1 MDIIEETTADG
12 VVRRRFDLTV
22 EGQCVPGLHWWPAGA
37 EGPCPTIL
45 VGHGGFQ
52 SKEAPNIVE
61 FAGQLARERGYATV
75 ALDAP
80 RHGERRT
87 AEQVQEQDDMMRRLR
102 EQGVGD
108 ELRQAR
114 GRAVGADR
122 AAAPPAPDDPPRLPR
137 MVREWQALL
146 DELATQPDR
155 AGSSYGYWGVSMGCR
170 YGIPLIAA
178 ETRITAA
185 VLGLFGLLPDPAFEA
200 TVASITIPLLFLFQ
214 HNDELMTPESGLAL
228 WAAFGSREKTMHINP
243 GPHVAI
249 PKFERDASAAFYARH
264 LT

>member
-22 EGQCVPGLHWWPAGA
+22 EDQRVPGLHWWPADA
-37 EGPCPTIL
+37 DGPRPTIL

-87 AEQVQEQDDMMRRLR
+87 EEQAREQDDMMRRLR

-114 GRAVGADR
+114 GRAVGADQ
-122 AAAPPAPDDPPRLPR
+122 AARSVPGEAPRLPR

-146 DELATQPDR
+146 DELATQPER

-170 YGIPLIAA
+170 YGIPLVAA
-178 ETRITAA
+178 DARISAA
-185 VLGLFGLLPDPAFEA
+185 VFGLYGLVPDPAFQA
-200 TVASITIPLLFLFQ
+200 TVASITVPLLFLFQ
-214 HNDELMTPESGLAL
+214 HDDELMTPEAGLAL
-228 WAAFGSREKTMHINP
+228 WAAFGSKEKTMHINP

-249 PKFERDASAAFYARH
+249 PKFERDASSAFYARH